1 MADQTTRK
9 SPAATELRVLR
20 TEWLTPHMVRVIAG
34 GSGLTSFVDNGY
46 ADHYVKMV
54 FAPAGVTYPEP
65 FDRDTIRATFPRD
78 QWPINRTYTVR
89 SIDLDAGELAI
100 DFVYH
105 GDEGI
110 AGPWAATTKPGDPVV
125 LLGPGGKYT
134 PDTEADWH
142 LLVGDES
149 ALPALANA
157 LERMPAGTPV
167 RALIEVA
174 DASEEQSLPTPGDA
188 EITWLHRDKTPADGT
203 SGLVQAVRAL
213 EFPPGQVHAFVH
225 GEAGTVMK
233 QLRPHLLKERGVPR
247 EWLSISG
254 YWRRGNTEES
264 FREWKAAEKENEQGE
279 QAG

>member
-9 SPAATELRVLR
+9 SPAATELCVLR
-20 TEWLTPHMVRVIAG
+20 TEWLTPHMVRVVAG
-34 GSGLTSFVDNGY
+34 GSGLASFVDNGY

-54 FAPAGVTYPEP
+54 FAPTGVTYPEP
-65 FDRDTIRATFPRD
+65 FDLDTIRATFPRD

-105 GDEGI
+105 GDEGL

-125 LLGPGGKYT
+125 LLGPGGKYA
-134 PDTEADWH
+134 PDAEADWH

-149 ALPALANA
+149 ALPALASA
-157 LERMPAGTPV
+157 LERMPTGAPV
-167 RALIEVA
+167 RAFVEVA
-174 DASEEQSLPTPGDA
+174 DASEEQPLPTPGDA
-188 EITWLHRDKTPADGT
+188 EITWLHRDEASADGT

-264 FREWKAAEKENEQGE
+264 FREWKATEQEKEQVE